1 MNQDKLREIICKW
14 KFGQR
19 APDCKSCFSKPECDE
34 VLAQISALDEIDE
47 GKLKIVCEE
56 ALNDGLHYL
65 GCVGS
70 RLNDIDREVIKN
82 YLAKALKESNPN
94 DR

>member
-47 GKLKIVCEE
+47 GKLIDCLEFWAYRQGNMLKLMDDDIKKI
-56 ALNDGLHYL
+56 
-65 GCVGS
+65 
-70 RLNDIDREVIKN
+70 
-82 YLAKALKESNPN
+82 AKALKARKSEWLK
-94 DR
+94 